1 MSVIWALFLKSKL
14 VQGLSALALAI
25 AGILTFGAVKKRAGK
40 EEAYDE
46 MQEQDRAEADAIRH
60 RVRNAGRVSDD
71 DIEYRD

>member
-1 MSVIWALFLKSKL
+1 MSVIWDLFLNSKL
-14 VQGLSALALAI
+14 VQGLSALALTI

>member
-1 MSVIWALFLKSKL
+1 VIWGLFLNSKL
-14 VQGLSALALAI
+14 VQGLSALALTI

>member
-1 MSVIWALFLKSKL
+1 MSVIWALFLNSKL
-14 VQGLSALALAI
+14 VQGLSALALTI

>member
-1 MSVIWALFLKSKL
+1 VIWALFLNSKL
-14 VQGLSALALAI
+14 VQGLSALALTI